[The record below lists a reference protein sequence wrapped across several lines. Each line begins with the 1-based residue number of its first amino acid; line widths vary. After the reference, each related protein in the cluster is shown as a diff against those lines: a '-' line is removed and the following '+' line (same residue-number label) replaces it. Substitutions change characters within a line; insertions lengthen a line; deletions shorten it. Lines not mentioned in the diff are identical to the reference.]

1 MPLIKCEVF
10 LTLIWYKNF
19 VLTISETFTI
29 NYAQLYV
36 PVVTISIGD
45 DKKLLQ
51 QLKQDLKQQLN
62 GINTDQK

>member
-1 MPLIKCEVF
+1 M
-10 LTLIWYKNF
+10 
-19 VLTISETFTI
+19 

-51 QLKQDLKQQLN
+51 QLKQNLKQQLN